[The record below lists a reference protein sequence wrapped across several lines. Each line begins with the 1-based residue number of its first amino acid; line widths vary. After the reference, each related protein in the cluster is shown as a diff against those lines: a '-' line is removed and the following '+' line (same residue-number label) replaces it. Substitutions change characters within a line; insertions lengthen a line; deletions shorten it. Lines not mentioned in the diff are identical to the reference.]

1 MGSNRHGFGGSE
13 TTTLTFGE
21 LLDTIAEL
29 PVEWQET
36 LVDLVQLRLREQRRK
51 EIARNAAEARAQFAA
66 GQLPRGTV
74 DDLLADPDV
83 CFAPVGE
90 ERQCKAWRC

>member
-1 MGSNRHGFGGSE
+1 M
-13 TTTLTFGE
+13 TTLVFDE

-29 PVEWQET
+29 PVERQET
-36 LVDLVQLRLREQRRK
+36 LIDLVRLRLREQRRN

-74 DDLLADPDV
+74 DDLLAELSADD
-83 CFAPVGE
+83 AS
-90 ERQCKAWRC
+90 